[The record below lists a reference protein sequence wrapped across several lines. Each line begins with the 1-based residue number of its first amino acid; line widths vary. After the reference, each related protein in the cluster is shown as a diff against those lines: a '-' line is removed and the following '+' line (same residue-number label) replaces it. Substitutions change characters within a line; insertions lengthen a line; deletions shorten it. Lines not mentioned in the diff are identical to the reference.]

1 MKLKL
6 YKTIS
11 KHNVINKTLTDL
23 KEIDIKLKNSESFE
37 TPKILLS
44 DKNISDYNYAEIPFF
59 KRFYFIEE
67 NKKIGNNLTQLMLS
81 TDVLETYKQD
91 ILKITGTINGTNT
104 SDYSNSSNDVLVT
117 TDVKKYESTVTLP
130 DVKSTILVTIG
141 G

>member
-37 TPKILLS
+37 TPNILLS
-44 DKNISDYNYAEIPFF
+44 DKNVLGYNYAEIPFF
-59 KRFYFIEE
+59 ERFYFIEE
-67 NKKIGNNLTQLMLS
+67 NKKIGNNLTKLMLS

-91 ILKITGTINGTNT
+91 ILKITGTINANNT

-117 TDVKKYESTVTLP
+117 TDVKKYKSNVTLP
-130 DVKSTILVTIG
+130 DVNNTILVTIG